1 MPLGMGGVRSSWKER
16 NTHSIFMQR
25 NMDEWPYSVH
35 LCYSPHLSL
44 QSSIH
49 PPVPAILRL
58 SIHVLALPPFSSPS
72 LHPVLAT
79 SLVSASLLPSS
90 SPRLLPFLYR
100 VESTLSPFLPP
111 PSLMLTP
118 AFLTS
123 LHCLPPS
130 SLLTPPFVPPPS
142 HPPHNVNHVYC
153 TDTPMLGWRWGEG
166 GGAGGWRRGGM
177 GRNHIPTRAT

>member
-1 MPLGMGGVRSSWKER
+1 MNGHTVFTCVIPPTSPS
-16 NTHSIFMQR
+16 NPPSI
-25 NMDEWPYSVH
+25 
-35 LCYSPHLSL
+35 HLSRP
-44 QSSIH
+44 SSVC
-49 PPVPAILRL
+49 PSMCWLF
-58 SIHVLALPPFSSPS
+58 PPFSSPS
-72 LHPVLAT
+72 LPPVLAT